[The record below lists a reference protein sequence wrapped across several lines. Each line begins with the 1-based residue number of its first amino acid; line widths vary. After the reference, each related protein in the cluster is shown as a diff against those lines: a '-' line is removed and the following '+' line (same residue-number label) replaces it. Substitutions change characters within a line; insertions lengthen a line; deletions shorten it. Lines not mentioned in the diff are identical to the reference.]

1 MPSPPD
7 IPRPDSTA
15 TGHLLDRAAAGDKS
29 AVGELLTR
37 HRATLREF
45 VDLHLDPSARARID
59 SSDVVQ
65 EAQADMARRMD
76 DFLARRPMPFHLWAR
91 KTTYER
97 LMDLHRRHIHRNR
110 RSVHREQ
117 PLPDRSSLLLAQP
130 LLAPGPSPSQE
141 VEAREFAERVSRA
154 LAKLPEADREILLL
168 RHGDG
173 LPFGEIES
181 LLGINPAAARKR
193 FGRAL
198 IRLQKILADAG
209 LLRGGP

>member
-1 MPSPPD
+1 MASSRD
-7 IPRPDSTA
+7 HPRPDSAA
-15 TGHLLDRAAAGDKS
+15 TGRLLEQAAAGDGS
-29 AVGELLTR
+29 AVGELMSR
-37 HRATLREF
+37 HRAALREF
-45 VDLHLDPSARARID
+45 VEFHLFPAVRGRID

-65 EAQADMARRMD
+65 EAQADMVRRLD

-97 LMDLHRRHIHRNR
+97 LLDLHRRHLHRNR

-130 LLAPGPSPSQE
+130 LLARGPSPSQE
-141 VEAREFAERVSRA
+141 AEAREFAERMSRA
-154 LAKLPEADREILLL
+154 LATLPETDREILLL
-168 RHGDG
+168 RHADG
-173 LPFGEIES
+173 LPFAEMEP